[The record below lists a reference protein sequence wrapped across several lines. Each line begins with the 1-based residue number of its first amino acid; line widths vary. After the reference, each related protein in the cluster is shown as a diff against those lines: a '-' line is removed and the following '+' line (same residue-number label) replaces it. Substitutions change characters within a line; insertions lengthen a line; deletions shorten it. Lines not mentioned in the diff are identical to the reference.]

1 MWIEWTLAIRFLR
14 EGRIQSALILVG
26 IAVGVA
32 VIVFLTA
39 LIVGLQHNIIQ
50 RTLGTQAHIT
60 VQSPD
65 QVNRVLPAAVGVV
78 QLTLET
84 RRAQRLRSI
93 NNWQQVRDALD
104 VLPQVTA
111 VSPVI
116 SGPAFARRGE
126 AVESVALIG
135 IDVARYTRVIP
146 LGKDIIAGKLRV
158 GAGDAV
164 IGSQLARDLG
174 VRVGDKLRLDTGSG
188 RASVVNIAGIFK
200 LGVRELDARYVYL
213 DMKQAQSLLNL
224 PGAATVIDVTVRDIF
239 GASEVAGR
247 IARLTGLKAESWMQ
261 TNSQLMN
268 ALDSQ
273 RLTTQMIS
281 FFVAVS
287 VALGIAS
294 VLFVSVIQRT
304 REVGILRAMGITR
317 TQMLWV
323 FLLQG
328 GIFGLV
334 GSLAGGLVGVGL
346 VWFFNHLGPGLF
358 YIPVSPMLLLQTSLL
373 ATVTG
378 TIAAAIPARRAAR
391 MDPVQAIRHG

>member
-1 MWIEWTLAIRFLR
+1 MWIEWTLAVRFLR

-26 IAVGVA
+26 IAMGVA

-39 LIVGLQHNIIQ
+39 LIVGLQHNIID
-50 RTLGTQAHIT
+50 RTLGTQAHIK
-60 VQSPD
+60 VESPD
-65 QVNRVLPAAVGVV
+65 EVNRVLPAAAGVV

-104 VLPQVTA
+104 ALPQVTA

-126 AVESVALIG
+126 AVESVALLG
-135 IDVARYTRVIP
+135 IEVTRYTRVIP
-146 LGKDIIAGKLRV
+146 LAQDIIAGTLRV

-174 VRVGDKLRLDTGSG
+174 ARVGDKLRLDAGAG
-188 RASVVNIAGIFK
+188 RASVVNIAGIFE

-239 GASEVAGR
+239 SASDVAAR

-261 TNSQLMN
+261 TNRQLMN

-273 RLTTQMIS
+273 RLTTRIIS
-281 FFVAVS
+281 FFVAIS

-317 TQMLWV
+317 QQMLRV

-328 GIFGLV
+328 GIFGLL
-334 GSLAGGLVGVGL
+334 GSIAGGMAGIGL
-346 VWFFNHLGPGLF
+346 VWIFNHLGPGLF
-358 YIPVSPMLLLQTSLL
+358 YIPVNPMLLLQTSLL
-373 ATVTG
+373 ATLTG

-391 MDPVQAIRHG
+391 MDPVQAIRYA

>member
-1 MWIEWTLAIRFLR
+1 MWIEWTLAVRFLR

-26 IAVGVA
+26 IAMGVA

-39 LIVGLQHNIIQ
+39 LIVGLQHNIID
-50 RTLGTQAHIT
+50 RTLGTQAHIK
-60 VQSPD
+60 VESPD
-65 QVNRVLPAAVGVV
+65 EVNRVLSAAAGVV

-104 VLPQVTA
+104 ALPQVTA

-126 AVESVALIG
+126 AVESVALLG
-135 IDVARYTRVIP
+135 IEVTRYTRVIP
-146 LGKDIIAGKLRV
+146 LAQDIIAGTLRV

-174 VRVGDKLRLDTGSG
+174 ARVGDKLRLDAGAG
-188 RASVVNIAGIFK
+188 RASVVNIAGIFE

-239 GASEVAGR
+239 SASDVAAR

-261 TNSQLMN
+261 TNRQLMN

-273 RLTTQMIS
+273 RLTTRIIS
-281 FFVAVS
+281 FFVAIS

-317 TQMLWV
+317 QQMLRV

-328 GIFGLV
+328 GIFGLL
-334 GSLAGGLVGVGL
+334 GSIAGGMAGIGL
-346 VWFFNHLGPGLF
+346 VWIFNHLGPGLF
-358 YIPVSPMLLLQTSLL
+358 YIPVNPMLLLQTSLL
-373 ATVTG
+373 ATLTG

-391 MDPVQAIRHG
+391 MDPVQAIRHA

>member
-1 MWIEWTLAIRFLR
+1 MWIEWTLALRFLR
-14 EGRIQSALILVG
+14 EGRIQSVLILVG

-39 LIVGLQHNIIQ
+39 LITGLQVNIID
-50 RTLGTQAHIT
+50 RTLGTQAHIK
-60 VQSPD
+60 VEAPD
-65 QVNRVLPAAVGVV
+65 EVNRIIPPAADVV
-78 QLTLET
+78 QLILET

-104 VLPQVTA
+104 GLAEVTA
-111 VSPVI
+111 VSPIV
-116 SGPAFARRGE
+116 SGPAFARRGS
-126 AVESVALIG
+126 AVESVALVG
-135 IDVARYTRVIP
+135 IDVDRYTQIIP
-146 LGKDIIAGKLRV
+146 LQEDIIAGRLRV

-174 VRVGDKLRLDTGSG
+174 VSVGDKLRLDAGDG
-188 RASVVNIAGIFK
+188 RDSVVNVAGIFE

-213 DMKQAQSLLNL
+213 DMKQTQSLLNL

-239 GASEVAGR
+239 GASEVAAR

-273 RLTTQMIS
+273 RLSTQMIS
-281 FFVAVS
+281 FFVAIS

-304 REVGILRAMGITR
+304 REIGILRAMGITR
-317 TQMLWV
+317 QQMLRVFLVQGGVFGLLGSLVGGFAGSGMVWV
-323 FLLQG
+323 FND
-328 GIFGLV
+328 FG
-334 GSLAGGLVGVGL
+334 
-346 VWFFNHLGPGLF
+346 PRLF
-358 YIPVSPMLLLQTSLL
+358 YIPVDPMLLVASSLL

-378 TIAAAIPARRAAR
+378 IISAAVPARRAAR
-391 MDPVQAIRHG
+391 MDPVQAIRNV

>member
-1 MWIEWTLAIRFLR
+1 MWIEWTLAVRLLR

-39 LIVGLQHNIIQ
+39 LITGLQYNIID
-50 RTLGTQAHIT
+50 RTLGTQAHIK
-60 VQSPD
+60 VQAPD
-65 QVNRVLPAAVGVV
+65 ELNRVLPAAAGVV
-78 QLTLET
+78 QLILET

-93 NNWQQVRDALD
+93 TNWQQVRDALD
-104 VLPQVTA
+104 ALPDVTA
-111 VSPVI
+111 VSPII

-135 IDVARYTRVIP
+135 IDVDRYTQIIP
-146 LGKDIIAGKLRV
+146 LQEDMIAGRLRV

-174 VRVGDKLRLDTGSG
+174 VSVGDKLRLDPGES
-188 RASVVNIAGIFK
+188 RDSVVNVTGIFE

-224 PGAATVIDVTVRDIF
+224 PGAATAIDVTVRNIF
-239 GASEVAGR
+239 GASEVAAR

-268 ALDSQ
+268 ALESQ
-273 RLTTQMIS
+273 RLSTQMIS

-304 REVGILRAMGITR
+304 REIGILRAMGITR
-317 TQMLWV
+317 QQMLRV
-323 FLLQG
+323 FLVQG
-328 GIFGLV
+328 GVFGLL
-334 GSLAGGLVGVGL
+334 GSLAGGLAGSGL
-346 VWFFNHLGPGLF
+346 VWIFNDFGPKLF
-358 YIPVSPMLLLQTSLL
+358 YIPVNPMLLVASSLL
-373 ATVTG
+373 ATATG
-378 TIAAAIPARRAAR
+378 IISAAIPARRAAR
-391 MDPVQAIRHG
+391 MDPVQAIRHV

>member
-39 LIVGLQHNIIQ
+39 LITGLQVNIID
-50 RTLGTQAHIT
+50 RTLGTQAHIK
-60 VQSPD
+60 VEMPD
-65 QVNRVLPAAVGVV
+65 EVNRVVPAAAGVV
-78 QLTLET
+78 QLLLET

-104 VLPQVTA
+104 ELPEVTA
-111 VSPVI
+111 VSPIV

-126 AVESVALIG
+126 AVESVALVG
-135 IDVARYTRVIP
+135 IDLDRYTKIIP
-146 LGKDIIAGKLRV
+146 LQEDIIAGCLRI

-174 VRVGDKLRLDTGSG
+174 VSVGDKLRLDAGAG
-188 RASVVNIAGIFK
+188 RASVVNVAGIFE

-213 DMKQAQSLLNL
+213 DMKQTQSLLNL

-239 GASEVAGR
+239 GASEVAAR

-273 RLTTQMIS
+273 RLSTQMIS
-281 FFVAVS
+281 FFVAIS

-304 REVGILRAMGITR
+304 REIGILRAMGITR
-317 TQMLWV
+317 QQMLRV
-323 FLLQG
+323 FLVQG
-328 GIFGLV
+328 GIFGLI
-334 GSLAGGLVGVGL
+334 GSLAGGVAGLGL
-346 VWFFNHLGPGLF
+346 VWVFNDFGPKLF
-358 YIPVSPMLLLQTSLL
+358 YIPVNPMLLVGSSLL
-373 ATVTG
+373 ATITG
-378 TIAAAIPARRAAR
+378 IISAAIPARRAAR
-391 MDPVQAIRHG
+391 MDPVQAIRHV